1 MSVLPLLSGADHRL
15 VREVVVMKKRDGSAR
30 VGSTFSENLSQVLK
44 ERGISVRAAG
54 ELAGVSSST
63 ISGWAN
69 GTASPLDMPSVQR
82 LAKALSVN
90 FEWLLCGTAE
100 TSTPVKI
107 EDAFDISKEPTLSG
121 FFEIQIRRI
130 KPKAEKK

>member
-1 MSVLPLLSGADHRL
+1 MLSVVPLSPEVDHRL
-15 VREVVVMKKRDGSAR
+15 VREVIVMKKQEGNAQ
-30 VGSTFSENLSQVLK
+30 STFSENLSHVLK

-63 ISGWAN
+63 IAGWAN

-90 FEWLLCGTAE
+90 FEWLLTGTVE
-100 TSTPVKI
+100 TSTPKTL
-107 EDAFDISKEPTLSG
+107 EEAFDISKDPTLSG

-130 KPKAEKK
+130 KPKGDKT